1 MFFLEYLPAI
11 IQTILIS
18 AYAITILVVVVL
30 IMLENRS
37 PLKTI
42 TWILVLMLLPGIGV
56 VFYIFFGQNL
66 RKEKIIARKGLKNDD
81 LLVSMA
87 HAQISRMGDGSLIE
101 NARINN
107 KKHII
112 QLLLN
117 NSNSVVTIGNKLK
130 ILNNGA
136 ETFDAILSALEQAQ
150 SFIHIEYY
158 IFANDNIGGQI
169 INILKQKAA
178 QGLEVRMIVD
188 DVGSWELKQPFFD
201 DLIAAGIQVESFL
214 QVRFPKF
221 TSRVNYRNH
230 RKILIVDGLV
240 GFIGG
245 INVAD
250 RYITGDASYGI
261 WRDMH
266 MKVVGDAVNTLQ
278 MVFLSDWY
286 FVRQEELAAT
296 KYFPPKNPVGD
307 SLVQITASGPDS
319 DWPGIMMGIFHAIA
333 SAQDHVYIATPY
345 FMPGETVLMALKSA
359 ALGGVDVRILIPEK
373 SDAWFTRLCSY
384 SYVKELLEAGIKVYF
399 YTKGFLH
406 SKMMVVDG
414 VLSTL
419 GSANIDFRSFEQN
432 FEINAFI
439 FDENIALQMRQI
451 FHADLEDAMEINSDN
466 WKTRPSKQK
475 MQESFARLFS
485 PLL

>member
-240 GFIGG
+240 GFVGG

-250 RYITGDASYGI
+250 RYINGDASYGI

-266 MKVVGDAVNTLQ
+266 MKIEGDAVNTLQ

-286 FVRQEELAAT
+286 FVR
-296 KYFPPKNPVGD
+296 
-307 SLVQITASGPDS
+307 
-319 DWPGIMMGIFHAIA
+319 
-333 SAQDHVYIATPY
+333 
-345 FMPGETVLMALKSA
+345 
-359 ALGGVDVRILIPEK
+359 
-373 SDAWFTRLCSY
+373 
-384 SYVKELLEAGIKVYF
+384 
-399 YTKGFLH
+399 
-406 SKMMVVDG
+406 
-414 VLSTL
+414 
-419 GSANIDFRSFEQN
+419 
-432 FEINAFI
+432 
-439 FDENIALQMRQI
+439 
-451 FHADLEDAMEINSDN
+451 
-466 WKTRPSKQK
+466 
-475 MQESFARLFS
+475 
-485 PLL
+485 

>member
-18 AYAITILVVVVL
+18 AYAITILVVVIL

-66 RKEKIIARKGLKNDD
+66 RKEKIIAKKGLKNDD

-101 NARINN
+101 NDSINN

-130 ILNNGA
+130 VLNNGA
-136 ETFDAILSALEQAQ
+136 ETFDAILMALKQAQ

-158 IFANDNIGGQI
+158 IFANDNIGRQVI
-169 INILKQKAA
+169 EILKQKAA
-178 QGLEVRMIVD
+178 QGLEIRMIVD

-201 DLIAAGIQVESFL
+201 DLISSGIQVESFL

-230 RKILIVDGLV
+230 RKILIVDGQV
-240 GFIGG
+240 GFVGG

-250 RYITGDASYGI
+250 RYINGDASYGI

-266 MKVVGDAVNTLQ
+266 LMVEGDAVNALQ

-286 FVRQEELAAT
+286 FVRQVELAEK
-296 KYFPPKNPVGD
+296 KYFPPKSPAGD
-307 SLVQITASGPDS
+307 SLVQITSSGPDS
-319 DWPGIMMGIFHAIA
+319 DWPAIMMGIFHAIA
-333 SAQDHVYIATPY
+333 SAQNYVYIATPY

-359 ALGGVDVRILIPEK
+359 ALGGIDVRILIPQK
-373 SDAWFTRLCSY
+373 SDAWFTKLCSY
-384 SYVKELLEAGIKVYF
+384 SYVKELLEADIKVYF

-406 SKMMVVDG
+406 SKMMVVDD

-432 FEINAFI
+432 FEINAFM
-439 FDENIALQMRQI
+439 FDENIAREMKETYLN
-451 FHADLEDAMEINSDN
+451 DLNDAIEIEYDQ
-466 WKTRPSKQK
+466 WKGRPLKQK
-475 MQESFARLFS
+475 IQESFARLFS

>member
-18 AYAITILVVVVL
+18 AYAITILVVVIL

-66 RKEKIIARKGLKNDD
+66 RKEKIIAKKGLKNDD

-101 NARINN
+101 NASINN

-130 ILNNGA
+130 VLNNGA
-136 ETFDAILSALEQAQ
+136 ETFDAILMALKQAQ

-158 IFANDNIGGQI
+158 IFANDNIGRQVI
-169 INILKQKAA
+169 EILKQKAA
-178 QGLEVRMIVD
+178 QGLEIRMIVD

-201 DLIAAGIQVESFL
+201 DLISSGIQVESFL

-230 RKILIVDGLV
+230 RKILIVDGQV
-240 GFIGG
+240 GFVGG

-250 RYITGDASYGI
+250 RYINGDASYGI

-266 MKVVGDAVNTLQ
+266 LMVEGDAVNALQ

-286 FVRQEELAAT
+286 FVRQVELAEK
-296 KYFPPKNPVGD
+296 KYFPPKSPAGD
-307 SLVQITASGPDS
+307 SLVQITSSGPDS
-319 DWPGIMMGIFHAIA
+319 DWPAIMMGIFHAIA
-333 SAQDHVYIATPY
+333 SAQNYVYIATPY

-359 ALGGVDVRILIPEK
+359 ALGGIDVRILIPQK
-373 SDAWFTRLCSY
+373 SDAWFTKLCSY
-384 SYVKELLEAGIKVYF
+384 SYVKELLEADIKVYF

-406 SKMMVVDG
+406 SKMMVVDD

-432 FEINAFI
+432 FEINAFM
-439 FDENIALQMRQI
+439 FDENIAREMKETYLN
-451 FHADLEDAMEINSDN
+451 DLNDAIEIEYDQ
-466 WKTRPSKQK
+466 WKGRPLKQK
-475 MQESFARLFS
+475 IQESFARLFS

>member
-18 AYAITILVVVVL
+18 AYAITILVVVIL

-66 RKEKIIARKGLKNDD
+66 RKEKIIAKKGLKNDD

-101 NARINN
+101 NASINN

-130 ILNNGA
+130 VLNNGA
-136 ETFDAILSALEQAQ
+136 ETFDAILMALKQAQ

-158 IFANDNIGGQI
+158 IFANDNIGRQVI
-169 INILKQKAA
+169 EILKQKAA
-178 QGLEVRMIVD
+178 QGLEIRMIVD

-201 DLIAAGIQVESFL
+201 DLISSGIQVESFL

-230 RKILIVDGLV
+230 RKILIVDGQV
-240 GFIGG
+240 GFVGG

-250 RYITGDASYGI
+250 RYINGDASYGI

-266 MKVVGDAVNTLQ
+266 LMVEGDAVNALQ

-286 FVRQEELAAT
+286 FVRQVELAEK
-296 KYFPPKNPVGD
+296 KYFPPKSPAGD
-307 SLVQITASGPDS
+307 SLVQITSSGPDS
-319 DWPGIMMGIFHAIA
+319 DWPAIMMGIFHAIA
-333 SAQDHVYIATPY
+333 SAQNYVYIATPY

-359 ALGGVDVRILIPEK
+359 ALGGIDVRILIPQK
-373 SDAWFTRLCSY
+373 SDAWFTKLCSY
-384 SYVKELLEAGIKVYF
+384 SYVKELLEADIKVYF

-406 SKMMVVDG
+406 SKMMVVDD

-432 FEINAFI
+432 FEINAFM
-439 FDENIALQMRQI
+439 FDENIAREMKETYLN
-451 FHADLEDAMEINSDN
+451 DLNNAIEIEYDQ
-466 WKTRPSKQK
+466 WKGRPLKQK
-475 MQESFARLFS
+475 IQESFARLFS

>member
-1 MFFLEYLPAI
+1 MFLVDHLPI
-11 IQTILIS
+11 IVQSILIP
-18 AYAITILVVVVL
+18 AYFLTILVVVIL

-42 TWILVLMLLPGIGV
+42 TWILVLMLLPGIGII
-56 VFYIFFGQNL
+56 FYIFFGQNL
-66 RKEKIIARKGLKNDD
+66 RKEKIIARKGLKNYE

-87 HAQISRMGDGSLIE
+87 HAQIRRMDDGSLIE

-107 KKHII
+107 KRHII

-117 NSNSVVTIGNKLK
+117 NSNSVVTIGNKIK
-130 ILNNGA
+130 VLNNGA
-136 ETFDAILSALEQAQ
+136 ETFEAILDVLQQAQ
-150 SFIHIEYY
+150 SFIHLEYY
-158 IFANDNIGGQI
+158 IFANDDIGQEI
-169 INILKQKAA
+169 IKILKHKAA
-178 QGLEVRMIVD
+178 HGVEVRMIVD

-201 DLIAAGIQVESFL
+201 DLIAAHIQVETFL

-230 RKILIVDGLV
+230 RKIVIVDGQV
-240 GFIGG
+240 GFVGG

-250 RYITGDASYGI
+250 RYITGDARYGI

-266 MKVVGDAVNTLQ
+266 LMVEGDAVNTLQ

-286 FVRQEELAAT
+286 FVRQVELAEE
-296 KYFPPKNPVGD
+296 KYFPPKTPHGD
-307 SLVQITASGPDS
+307 SLVQITSSGPDT
-319 DWPGIMMGIFHAIA
+319 DWPAIMMGIFHAIA
-333 SAQDHVYIATPY
+333 SAQQYVYITTPY

-359 ALGGVDVRILIPEK
+359 ALGGIDVRILIPQK
-373 SDAWFTRLCSY
+373 SDAWFTRQCSY
-384 SYVKELLEAGIKVYF
+384 SYVRELMEANIKVYF
-399 YTKGFLH
+399 YEKGFLH
-406 SKMMVVDG
+406 SKMMVVDD
-414 VLSTL
+414 VVSTI

-432 FEINAFI
+432 FEINAFM
-439 FDENIALQMRQI
+439 FDENIAVELRQT
-451 FHADLEDAMEINSDN
+451 FLADLEDSVLVEYEP
-466 WKTRPSKQK
+466 WKDRPLKQK

>member
-240 GFIGG
+240 GFVGG

-250 RYITGDASYGI
+250 RYINGDASYGI

-266 MKVVGDAVNTLQ
+266 MKIEGDAVNTLQ

-286 FVRQEELAAT
+286 FVRQIELAEM

-307 SLVQITASGPDS
+307 SLVQITSSGPDS
-319 DWPGIMMGIFHAIA
+319 DWPAIMMGIFHAIA
-333 SAQDHVYIATPY
+333 SAHNYVYIATPY

-359 ALGGVDVRILIPEK
+359 ALGGIDVRILIPQQ

-384 SYVKELLEAGIKVYF
+384 SYVKELLEADIKVYF

-406 SKMMVVDG
+406 SKMMVVDD

-432 FEINAFI
+432 FEINAFM
-439 FDENIALQMRQI
+439 FDENIAREMKDIYLD
-451 FHADLEDAMEINSDN
+451 DLNDAIEIEYEQ
-466 WKTRPSKQK
+466 WKGRPLKQK

>member
-1 MFFLEYLPAI
+1 MFFIDHLPIVVQA
-11 IQTILIS
+11 ILIP
-18 AYAITILVVVVL
+18 AYFITILVVVIL

-42 TWILVLMLLPGIGV
+42 TWILVLMLLPGVGI

-66 RKEKIIARKGLKNDD
+66 RKEKIIARKGLKNDE

-87 HAQISRMGDGSLIE
+87 HAQIRRMDEGSLIE
-101 NARINN
+101 NAHINN
-107 KKHII
+107 KRHII

-117 NSNSVVTIGNKLK
+117 NSNSVVTIGNKINL
-130 ILNNGA
+130 LNNGS
-136 ETFDAILSALEQAQ
+136 ETFSAILTALEQAQ
-150 SFIHIEYY
+150 CFIHLEYY

-169 INILKQKAA
+169 VAILKQKAS
-178 QGLEVRMIVD
+178 QGVEVRMIVD
-188 DVGSWELKQPFFD
+188 DVGSWELKQDFFD
-201 DLIAAGIQVESFL
+201 DLLSSNIQIESFL

-230 RKILIVDGLV
+230 RKILVVDGLV

-250 RYITGDASYGI
+250 RYISGDESYGI
-261 WRDMH
+261 WRDTHLM
-266 MKVVGDAVNTLQ
+266 VEGDAVNTLQ
-278 MVFLSDWY
+278 MVFLADWY
-286 FVRQEELAAT
+286 FVRQVELAEE
-296 KYFPPKNPVGD
+296 KYFPPKIPHGD
-307 SLVQITASGPDS
+307 SMVQITSSGPDT
-319 DWPGIMMGIFHAIA
+319 DWPAIMMGIFHAIA
-333 SAQDHVYIATPY
+333 SAQKYVYIATPY

-359 ALGGVDVRILIPEK
+359 ALGGIDVRILIPQK
-373 SDAWFTRLCSY
+373 NDAWFTRLCSY
-384 SYVKELLEAGIKVYF
+384 SYVKELLEANIKVYF
-399 YTKGFLH
+399 YEKGFLH
-406 SKMMVVDG
+406 SKTLVVDD
-414 VLSTL
+414 VVSTI

-439 FDENIALQMRQI
+439 FDEKIAAEMKLT
-451 FHADLEDAMEINSDN
+451 FLNDLDDSILIQYDQ
-466 WKTRPSKQK
+466 WKQRPLKQK